1 MGKFHDPA
9 ASRFRTYLL
18 RVLVLMLA
26 AAIAFYFVL
35 ERGQHIMR
43 TNVLASASAA
53 AKPLI
58 DTLVPRQI
66 ATATFA
72 LG

>member
-1 MGKFHDPA
+1 MSKTRDPV
-9 ASRFRTYLL
+9 ASRFRRSLL
-18 RVLVLMLA
+18 RLFVLVLV
-26 AAIAFYFVL
+26 AAIAFYFLL
-35 ERGQHIMR
+35 ERGKHIMR
-43 TNVLASASAA
+43 TNVLAAASAA

-58 DTLVPRQI
+58 DTIVPKQI